1 MQKKNEYWCLCLTF
15 RFLGPDWFYEYSLYF
30 IHFFVLGFLMEA
42 CLIILNGVCLILI
55 YRFATQFWEYTS
67 QLKLKL
73 TLDAV
78 HNKCTEA
85 FCQGFAK
92 FTFIFC
98 LLRGQNHRSVN
109 LSRKYQMY
117 KHFYR
122 LFQKLG
128 KTQNYDIHSE
138 KHN

>member
-1 MQKKNEYWCLCLTF
+1 MVFLPDFSFPETRLILWIFSLLYSFLCA
-15 RFLGPDWFYEYSLYF
+15 
-30 IHFFVLGFLMEA
+30 GFSHGSM
-42 CLIILNGVCLILI
+42 LIILNGVCLILI

-122 LFQKLG
+122 LFQKIRKGSKSWYTLRN
-128 KTQNYDIHSE
+128 KYWTTY
-138 KHN
+138 